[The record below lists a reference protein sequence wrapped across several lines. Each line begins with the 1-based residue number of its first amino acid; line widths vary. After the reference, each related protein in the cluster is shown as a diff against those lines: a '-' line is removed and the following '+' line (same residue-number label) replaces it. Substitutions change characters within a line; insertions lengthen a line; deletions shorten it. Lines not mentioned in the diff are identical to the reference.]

1 MKSSRGANVRQK
13 YPTNQFVST
22 IAARTKTAKPP
33 LRRTGH
39 SSSTNRVAVV
49 EQREF
54 DWFQGACTHP
64 STGISRS
71 RIVLPAWERK
81 PRVKIRSQTRSIV
94 MRIGPRVGYIIY
106 FFRFIYFFAHVRLSY
121 SPPSEWDCDPGAAE
135 ADTGSSGSRCLGFL
149 RKLHRRY
156 FPTSRWSYFICNY
169 RTAIDQYIPRCSNS
183 SRYAVSTAFHC
194 WLDKHCKLA
203 VGCLTSRKSI
213 YIFPSKAR
221 MIVVVSSIPVAGWY
235 RFSTLSF
242 LFFCRITF
250 YATGPWPWVTA
261 RSLLSSPFE
270 YVKVRGIRWIL

>member
-1 MKSSRGANVRQK
+1 
-13 YPTNQFVST
+13 
-22 IAARTKTAKPP
+22 
-33 LRRTGH
+33 
-39 SSSTNRVAVV
+39 
-49 EQREF
+49 
-54 DWFQGACTHP
+54 
-64 STGISRS
+64 
-71 RIVLPAWERK
+71 
-81 PRVKIRSQTRSIV
+81 

-213 YIFPSKAR
+213 YIYFRRKQGWLLLCRPFRLRDDIGFPR
-221 MIVVVSSIPVAGWY
+221 FPFSSFAGLL
-235 RFSTLSF
+235 STLRVPGLESPHDPSF
-242 LFFCRITF
+242 PLPSSMWKFEGFGGFCNVEWVGILGPRFCRASNMWLVRTLFAPLASFCRWLFLKNIF
-250 YATGPWPWVTA
+250 G
-261 RSLLSSPFE
+261 LMSSTVGIAVSVIVPSIWG
-270 YVKVRGIRWIL
+270 RGGGEELF